1 MKGRKVMN
9 GLSFISP
16 KYINEAEFVTVSG
29 ANAESKARHS
39 KRPKIWLI
47 AALIATMILLM
58 GAAVYTRWSTSMQ
71 YQYNPSEE
79 IKKQAEQSGLS
90 VMLEETKSSE
100 NPDEVLSVTDQGITI
115 TAVQTIVDE
124 YSAELTFRI
133 EGFNLPDG
141 RAPSVWPLI
150 TIDGDEDF
158 SSVQGG
164 AFFDGTTRNEN
175 FEWVYVSNGQPVE
188 FGNDEYESAILD
200 YSADDG
206 SIEYTH
212 YITFHEKDGRYLGK
226 EIQVEFRYI
235 AVQSADKFG
244 EDENMVEGSWKLKWT
259 LVGAENKIKTE
270 PNTEIGDSGV
280 VLLDAELGQRTIRTR
295 YHVNDYWEGWNQLVE
310 LPQAIWGVRMKDGRE
325 LMCLS
330 TTSGF
335 EDQEKMIYFIDST
348 MFDSILDLSQVE
360 SLMFFKGRENDANGQ
375 PSIKTFYY
383 IPISTN

>member
-1 MKGRKVMN
+1 MKGRIMMH
-9 GLSFISP
+9 GLNHISP
-16 KYINEAEFVTVSG
+16 KYIEEAEFDTPVKTF
-29 ANAESKARHS
+29 
-39 KRPKIWLI
+39 KRPRLLLI
-47 AALIATMILLM
+47 AAIVTAMVMLM
-58 GAAVYTRWSTSMQ
+58 GAAAYTRWSATAQFQ
-71 YQYNPSEE
+71 YHPSEE
-79 IKKQAEQSGLS
+79 VKKQAEQSGLS
-90 VMLEETKSSE
+90 VMLEETKGTE
-100 NPDEVLSVTDQGITI
+100 NPNEVLSVTDQGITI

-244 EDENMVEGSWKLKWT
+244 ENEETVEGSWKLKWT
-259 LVGAENKIKTE
+259 LTGTSDSISIS
-270 PNTEIGDSGV
+270 PNAEIGDSGV
-280 VLLDAELGQRTIRTR
+280 ILLDAEIGQRTIRTR
-295 YHVNDYWEGWNQLVE
+295 YQVPELWEGWNELVE
-310 LPQAIWGVRMKDGRE
+310 LPEGICGVHMKDGSEYR
-325 LMCLS
+325 LIPS
-330 TTSGF
+330 TTGF
-335 EDQEKMIYFIDST
+335 EDMDRMIYFMQSAT
-348 MFDSILDLSQVE
+348 FDGILDVSQVE
-360 SLMFFKGRENDANGQ
+360 SLMFFKGWERDANGK
-375 PSIKTFYY
+375 PTAETFYY
-383 IPISTN
+383 IPVAGN